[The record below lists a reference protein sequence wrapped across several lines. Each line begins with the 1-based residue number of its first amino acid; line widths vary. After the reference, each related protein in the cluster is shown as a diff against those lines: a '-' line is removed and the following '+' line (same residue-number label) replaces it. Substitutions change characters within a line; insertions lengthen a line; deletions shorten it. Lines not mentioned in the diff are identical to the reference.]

1 MKKFLTTVLL
11 IMALLAI
18 ATSAMAATGLGAI
31 TSVSLTP
38 ATADKAGSVSVNTT
52 MCAVTLDD
60 AGKIVAVKFD
70 VVQPKAVFDAAGAA
84 SGELNAAPQ
93 TKKELKEGYGMKRVS
108 SIGKEWYEQAA
119 VLEDWCVGKTLEEVL
134 GMKTFDRG
142 DGSHNMVPDE
152 PDLKAGCT
160 ITVGDY
166 LKALANAVAD
176 AQ

>member
-1 MKKFLTTVLL
+1 MKKILTTVLL

-31 TSVSLTP
+31 TSVKLAP
-38 ATADKAGSVSVNTT
+38 ATADAAGSVSVNTT

-70 VVQPKAVFDAAGAA
+70 VVQPKAAFDATGAA

-119 VLEDWCVGKTLEEVL
+119 ALEEWCIGKTLDEVL

-142 DGSHNMVPDE
+142 DGSHTMVPDE
-152 PDLKAGCT
+152 ADLKAGCT

-176 AQ
+176 AK

>member
-31 TSVSLTP
+31 TSVKLAP
-38 ATADKAGSVSVNTT
+38 ATADAAGSVSVNTT

-70 VVQPKAVFDAAGAA
+70 VVQPKAAFDATGAA

-119 VLEDWCVGKTLEEVL
+119 ALEEWCIGKTLDEVL

-142 DGSHNMVPDE
+142 DGSHTMVPDE
-152 PDLKAGCT
+152 ADLKAGCT

-176 AQ
+176 AK

>member
-18 ATSAMAATGLGAI
+18 ATSAMAATGLGSV
-31 TSVSLTP
+31 TSVKLAP
-38 ATADKAGSVSVNTT
+38 ATATSAGSVSVNTT

-70 VVQPKAVFDAAGAA
+70 VVQPKAAFDAAGAA

-93 TKKELKEGYGMKRVS
+93 TKKELKEGYGMLKAS

-119 VLEDWCVGKTLEEVL
+119 ALEAWCIGKTLDEVL

-142 DGSHNMVPDE
+142 DGSHTMVPDE